1 MAIIAMASGLHSSWS
16 ASNNRAGQVLQL
28 QGSLRAAPNL
38 TAYNNS
44 HTERFAAMIQLQ
56 HVSFAAVIGGSNNAI
71 RGVRAMSNN
80 SDSIIGVN
88 QSPHAE
94 VGGCEVG
101 GVSCHD
107 IAVVWVASF
116 SRWQRYRC

>member
-1 MAIIAMASGLHSSWS
+1 
-16 ASNNRAGQVLQL
+16 
-28 QGSLRAAPNL
+28 
-38 TAYNNS
+38 
-44 HTERFAAMIQLQ
+44 MIQLQ
-56 HVSFAAVIGGSNNAI
+56 HVSFAAVIGGTFDASSLPPHDEKATHGFMALSILGGSNNAI
-71 RGVRAMSNN
+71 RGVRALSNN